1 VRHRVTIFIV
11 VLMGCIFAYLYSMNK
26 LIIFNHSEKIIQ
38 KITIQSK
45 HKNLVLNDVKPNTI
59 ARVSI
64 FAPFN
69 KSVKVKVEQ
78 IETVQSIQFK
88 LEGFIFGER
97 LNQIEIDK
105 NGALQH
111 GALGLEK

>member
-1 VRHRVTIFIV
+1 
-11 VLMGCIFAYLYSMNK
+11 M
-26 LIIFNHSEKIIQ
+26 
-38 KITIQSK
+38 
-45 HKNLVLNDVKPNTI
+45 
-59 ARVSI
+59 
-64 FAPFN
+64 
-69 KSVKVKVEQ
+69 KVEQ